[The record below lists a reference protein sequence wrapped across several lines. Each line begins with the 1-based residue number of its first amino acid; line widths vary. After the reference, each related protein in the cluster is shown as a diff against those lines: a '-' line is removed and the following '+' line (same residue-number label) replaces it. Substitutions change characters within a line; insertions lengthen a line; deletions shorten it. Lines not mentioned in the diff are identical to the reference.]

1 MKTQKAKQSA
11 AILLI
16 VLAAVSATG
25 CATHDR
31 RDTAYDP
38 DLRQGNTLFDQIP
51 NWDNAADK
59 ICCGHLRS
67 CKANQSPRC

>member
-1 MKTQKAKQSA
+1 MKTGKAGKSA

-16 VLAAVSATG
+16 ALAAVSSTG

-38 DLRQGNTLFDQIP
+38 KQSQGKTLFDQMP
-51 NWDNAADK
+51 NWDNSAEK
-59 ICCGHLRS
+59 ICCGHLRQ

>member
-1 MKTQKAKQSA
+1 MKISLLTCTV
-11 AILLI
+11 LLI
-16 VLAAVSATG
+16 ASTAAG

-38 DLRQGNTLFDQIP
+38 DLRQGKSLFDQIP
-51 NWDNAADK
+51 NWEGAAEK

-67 CKANQSPRC
+67 CGPGQSPRC

>member
-1 MKTQKAKQSA
+1 MKTGKAKKSA

-16 VLAAVSATG
+16 ALAAVSSTG

-38 DLRQGNTLFDQIP
+38 KLSKGQTLFDQMP
-51 NWDNAADK
+51 NWDNAAEK
-59 ICCGHLRS
+59 ICCGHLRQ

>member
-1 MKTQKAKQSA
+1 MKISHS
-11 AILLI
+11 ICSVLL
-16 VLAAVSATG
+16 LASTVAATG

-38 DLRQGNTLFDQIP
+38 DLRRGQSLIDQIP
-51 NWDNAADK
+51 NWEGAAAK

-67 CKANQSPRC
+67 CAPGQSPRC

>member
-1 MKTQKAKQSA
+1 MKTLQRICSV
-11 AILLI
+11 LL
-16 VLAAVSATG
+16 VCSSLAVTG

-38 DLRQGNTLFDQIP
+38 DLRRGQSLFDQMP
-51 NWDNAADK
+51 NWEHAAQK

-67 CKANQSPRC
+67 CGPGQSPRC

>member
-1 MKTQKAKQSA
+1 MKTGKAKKSA

-16 VLAAVSATG
+16 VLAALSSTG

-31 RDTAYDP
+31 RDTAWDP
-38 DLRQGNTLFDQIP
+38 KMSQGQSLFDQMP
-51 NWDNAADK
+51 NWDRAAEK
-59 ICCGHLRS
+59 ICCGHLRQ

>member
-1 MKTQKAKQSA
+1 MRTLQRCCTA
-11 AILLI
+11 LLVASSI
-16 VLAAVSATG
+16 AATG

-38 DLRQGNTLFDQIP
+38 DLRRGQTLFDQIP
-51 NWDNAADK
+51 NWEGAAAK

-67 CKANQSPRC
+67 CGPGQSPRC

>member
-1 MKTQKAKQSA
+1 MKTGKAGKSA

-16 VLAAVSATG
+16 VLAAVSSTG

-38 DLRQGNTLFDQIP
+38 KLSKGQTLFDQMP
-51 NWDNAADK
+51 NWDAAAEK
-59 ICCGHLRS
+59 ICCGHLRT